1 MAIKKKTSGV
11 KKTEPTTVEEAEP
24 TPVEK
29 DDSTPKRGRVIVYQG
44 GPSQSLNVL
53 NQHTPPSPIP
63 RTKDKAD
70 VNPAVADVHD
80 AFINFQT
87 VPGSRDQ
94 LLQPPFNFDVVADLV
109 SKNSI
114 LPPLIDAMVVN
125 IDGTGAEIIV
135 NEKLIDED
143 KEGDDRVAA
152 DKIERKE
159 KAAIQEYFDEPFPGQ
174 SFLTQRRQMRAEQES
189 IGNAYLE
196 VMRNAKQEVVFWK
209 PIIPAKNIRLV
220 RLDDAVDVTKTVK
233 RNGIDQEVVVSVR
246 ERRYVQALGKNIVWF
261 KDFGVSRDLNKAN
274 GEWAPLGTLNFEDR
288 ANEIIHYINKADPF
302 SPYGLPRW
310 WSNAPSVIGSRR
322 AEEFNLMFFD
332 SGGIPP
338 MMVIVSGGALA
349 VEAEKALRDH
359 FMATGP
365 TRHAAIVLEAYGT
378 GGDIDK
384 PSNVKIQIERF
395 GSERQSDSFFENYI
409 ERCDHRVQRSFRIPA
424 QFLGMSDDFTFAT
437 ALSSMMVV
445 EAQVFSSERA
455 EFDEAINLKL
465 MPELPNGEKYIYRSK
480 KLSLADAERQLS
492 GLGLIKTLLPPKIL
506 VERVGEVVGWPDLT
520 LSDEELEEIGV
531 QREREFELKTRLSF
545 LRGSSPSP
553 DDKKPGDKKPDD
565 KKKPPVDAKGKP
577 IKKYDFLPGVI
588 SLAADMGEVLQI
600 GFARPEEARAFQ
612 ALRKKVETLDA
623 DSLDQF
629 RTLLVAN
636 LLPAFEHDPNGA
648 HELITQVFEVDHERT
663 RLS

>member
-1 MAIKKKTSGV
+1 MM
-11 KKTEPTTVEEAEP
+11 
-24 TPVEK
+24 
-29 DDSTPKRGRVIVYQG
+29 RG
-44 GPSQSLNVL
+44 
-53 NQHTPPSPIP
+53 
-63 RTKDKAD
+63 
-70 VNPAVADVHD
+70 
-80 AFINFQT
+80 
-87 VPGSRDQ
+87 
-94 LLQPPFNFDVVADLV
+94 
-109 SKNSI
+109 
-114 LPPLIDAMVVN
+114 
-125 IDGTGAEIIV
+125 
-135 NEKLIDED
+135 
-143 KEGDDRVAA
+143 
-152 DKIERKE
+152 
-159 KAAIQEYFDEPFPGQ
+159 
-174 SFLTQRRQMRAEQES
+174 EQES

-209 PIIPAKNIRLV
+209 PIIPAKNVRLV
-220 RLDDAVDVTKTVK
+220 RLDDAVDVSKTVK
-233 RNGIDQEVVVSVR
+233 RNGEDQTVVVSIR

-261 KDFGVSRDLNKAN
+261 KDFGASRDLNKKT
-274 GEWAPLGTLNFEDR
+274 GEWAPIGTLNFEDR
-288 ANEIIHYINKADPF
+288 ANEIIHYTNKADPF

-365 TRHAAIVLEAYGT
+365 NRHAAIVLEAYGT

-445 EAQVFSSERA
+445 EAQVFASERA

-480 KLSLADAERQLS
+480 TLSLADAEKQLA
-492 GLGLIKTLLPPKIL
+492 GLGLIKTLLPPKTL
-506 VERVGEVVGWPDLT
+506 VEKVGEVVGWPDLT
-520 LSDEELEEIGV
+520 LSDEEVTEIEDRRQAEADAKNRGPMIS
-531 QREREFELKTRLSF
+531 QPQDFKT
-545 LRGSSPSP
+545 
-553 DDKKPGDKKPDD
+553 DDEKANDKGKN
-565 KKKPPVDAKGKP
+565 KKPPKVDAKGKP
-577 IKKYDFLPGVI
+577 IKKYDFLPGVV

-612 ALRKKVETLDA
+612 KLRQKVETLDA

-648 HELITQVFEVDHERT
+648 HELITQVFEVDHQRT
-663 RLS
+663 KLS

>member
-1 MAIKKKTSGV
+1 MAENDQTS
-11 KKTEPTTVEEAEP
+11 EP

-29 DDSTPKRGRVIVYQG
+29 ADSEPKRGRVIVYQG

-53 NQHTPPSPIP
+53 NQHAAPSPIP
-63 RTKDKAD
+63 VSKDKAD

-94 LLQPPFNFDVVADLV
+94 LLAPPFDFDIVADLV

-125 IDGTGAEIIV
+125 IDGTGAEIV
-135 NEKLIDED
+135 RNEKTVEEGKEVDE
-143 KEGDDRVAA
+143 KTE
-152 DKIERKE
+152 KKE
-159 KAAIQEYFDEPFPGQ
+159 KAAIQEYFDEPFPGE
-174 SFLTQRRQMRAEQES
+174 SFLTQRRAMRGEQES

-209 PIIPAKNIRLV
+209 PIVPAKNIRLV
-220 RLDDAVDVTKTVK
+220 RLDDAVEVTKTVK
-233 RNGIDQEVVVSVR
+233 RNGIEQSTVVQVR

-261 KDFGVSRDLNKAN
+261 KDFGVSRDLNKN
-274 GEWAPLGTLNFEDR
+274 TGEWAPLGTLEFELR
-288 ANEIIHYINKADPF
+288 ANEIIHYINKRDPF

-365 TRHAAIVLEAYGT
+365 NRHAAIVLEAYGT

-445 EAQVFSSERA
+445 EAQVFASERA
-455 EFDEAINLKL
+455 EFDETINLKL
-465 MPELPNGEKYIYRSK
+465 MPELPNGERYIYRSK
-480 KLSLADAERQLS
+480 TLSLADAEKQLA
-492 GLGLIKTLLPPKIL
+492 GLGLIKTLIPPKML
-506 VERVGEVVGWPDLT
+506 VERVGETVGWPDLT
-520 LSDEELEEIGV
+520 LSDEEVDEIN
-531 QREREFELKTRLSF
+531 ERRQAEIDAKNRPPVVVM
-545 LRGSSPSP
+545 SPTEG
-553 DDKKPGDKKPDD
+553 KPGD

-577 IKKYDFLPGVI
+577 IKKYDFFPGVI
-588 SLAADMGEVLQI
+588 SLAEEMAECLQI
-600 GFARPEEARAFQ
+600 GIARPEEAQRFQ
-612 ALRKKVETLDA
+612 KLREKIVTFDDEQRE
-623 DSLDQF
+623 QF
-629 RTLLVAN
+629 TTLLVAH
-636 LLPAFEHDPNGA
+636 LYPAFEHDPNGA
-648 HELITQVFEVDHERT
+648 HELITQVFEVDDKRT

>member
-1 MAIKKKTSGV
+1 MATKKTSGV
-11 KKTEPTTVEEAEP
+11 KKTAA
-24 TPVEK
+24 TPVKKAAPATE
-29 DDSTPKRGRVIVYQG
+29 PEKRGRVIVYNG
-44 GPSQSLNVL
+44 GASQSLGVL
-53 NQHTPPSPIP
+53 NQHAAPTPIKPG
-63 RTKDKAD
+63 RKKNKAD

-94 LLQPPFNFDVVADLV
+94 LLQPPFDFDVVADLV

-114 LPPLIDAMVVN
+114 LPPLIEVMVVN

-135 NEKLIDED
+135 NEKLIDEE
-143 KEGDDRVAA
+143 KEGDDKVAA
-152 DKIERKE
+152 EKIERAE

-174 SFLTQRRQMRAEQES
+174 SFLTQRRAMRGEQES

-196 VMRNAKQEVVFWK
+196 IMRNAKQEVVFWK
-209 PIIPAKNIRLV
+209 PIIPAKNVRLV
-220 RLDDAVDVTKTVK
+220 RLDDAVDVMKTVK
-233 RNGIDQEVVVSVR
+233 RGGKDQEIIVSVR
-246 ERRYVQALGKNIVWF
+246 ERRFVQAFGKNIVWF
-261 KDFGVSRDLNKAN
+261 KEFGASRDLNKKT
-274 GEWAPLGTLNFEDR
+274 GEWSALNTLKFEDR
-288 ANEIIHYINKADPF
+288 ANEIIHYINQRDPF

-365 TRHAAIVLEAYGT
+365 NRHAAIVLEAYGT

-409 ERCDHRVQRSFRIPA
+409 ERCDHRTQRSFRIPS

-437 ALSSMMVV
+437 ALSSMLVV
-445 EAQVFSSERA
+445 EAQVFAPERA
-455 EFDEAINLKL
+455 EFDEHINLKL

-480 KLSLADAERQLS
+480 KLSLADAEKQLS
-492 GLGLIKTLLPPKIL
+492 GLGLIKTLLPPKTL
-506 VERVGEVVGWPDLT
+506 VEKVGEVVGWPNLT
-520 LSDEELEEIGV
+520 LSDEELDEIGA
-531 QREREFELKTRLSF
+531 QRDREFELKTRLSF
-545 LRGSSPSP
+545 LRTSNDPG
-553 DDKKPGDKKPDD
+553 DKKPGDKK
-565 KKKPPVDAKGKP
+565 KPPVNDKGKP
-577 IKKYDFLPGVI
+577 VKKYDFLPGIV
-588 SLAADMGEVLQI
+588 SLAADMSEVLQI

-612 ALRKKVETLDA
+612 ALREKVVTLDA
-623 DSLDQF
+623 DSMDQF
-629 RTLLVAN
+629 RTLLVAH

>member
-1 MAIKKKTSGV
+1 MA
-11 KKTEPTTVEEAEP
+11 EEEAKP
-24 TPVEK
+24 IEK
-29 DDSTPKRGRVIVYQG
+29 ADSGPRRGRVIVYQG
-44 GPSQSLNVL
+44 GPSASLNIL
-53 NQHTPPSPIP
+53 GQHKPHTV
-63 RTKDKAD
+63 DKSD

-94 LLQPPFNFDVVADLV
+94 LLAPPFDFDVVADLV

-135 NEKLIDED
+135 NEKLVDEE
-143 KEGDDRVAA
+143 KEVDE
-152 DKIERKE
+152 KTEKKE

-174 SFLTQRRQMRAEQES
+174 SFLTQRRQMRYEQES

-196 VMRNAKQEVVFWK
+196 VMRNAKKEVVFWK
-209 PIIPAKNIRLV
+209 PIVPAKNIRLV

-233 RNGIDQEVVVSVR
+233 RNGTDQSVVVSMR

-261 KDFGVSRDLNKAN
+261 KDFGASRDLDKKT
-274 GEWAPLGTLNFEDR
+274 GKWAPLGTLKFEDR
-288 ANEIIHYINKADPF
+288 ANEIIHYTLKSDPF

-365 TRHAAIVLEAYGT
+365 NRHAAIVLEAYGT

-395 GSERQSDSFFENYI
+395 GSERQNDSFFENYI
-409 ERCDHRVQRSFRIPA
+409 ERCDHRVQRSFRIPS

-445 EAQVFSSERA
+445 EAQVFASERA
-455 EFDEAINLKL
+455 EFDEHINLKL
-465 MPELPNGEKYIYRSK
+465 MPELPNGAKYIYRSK
-480 KLSLADAERQLS
+480 VLSLADAEKQLS
-492 GLGLIKTLLPPKIL
+492 GLTLIKTLLPPKML

-520 LSDEELEEIGV
+520 LSEEEVQEIEDRRQAEVDAKNRASVSQPQDFKGPEDEKDG
-531 QREREFELKTRLSF
+531 K
-545 LRGSSPSP
+545 G
-553 DDKKPGDKKPDD
+553 KGK

-577 IKKYDFLPGVI
+577 IKKYDFMPGVI
-588 SLAADMGEVLQI
+588 SLAADMAEVLQI
-600 GFARPEEARAFQ
+600 GFARPEEAQAFQ
-612 ALRKKVETLDA
+612 KLR
-623 DSLDQF
+623 Q
-629 RTLLVAN
+629 
-636 LLPAFEHDPNGA
+636 
-648 HELITQVFEVDHERT
+648 
-663 RLS
+663 

>member
-1 MAIKKKTSGV
+1 MAK
-11 KKTEPTTVEEAEP
+11 
-24 TPVEK
+24 K
-29 DDSTPKRGRVIVYQG
+29 DDRTGVVKAEDGPRVIVYKG
-44 GPSQSLNVL
+44 GPSQSLSVL
-53 NQHTPPSPIP
+53 DQHAAASPIP
-63 RTKDKAD
+63 VSKDKAD

-94 LLQPPFNFDVVADLV
+94 LLAPPFDFDIVADLV
-109 SKNSI
+109 SKNSV
-114 LPPLIDAMVVN
+114 LPPLIDTMVVN
-125 IDGTGAEIIV
+125 IDGTGAEIV
-135 NEKLIDED
+135 PNEKLIEED
-143 KEGDDRVAA
+143 KPA
-152 DKIERKE
+152 DPKVEKEE
-159 KAAIQEYFDEPFPGQ
+159 KAAIQEYFDEPFPGE
-174 SFLTQRRQMRAEQES
+174 SFLTQRRKMRYEQES

-209 PIIPAKNIRLV
+209 PVVPAKNIRLV
-220 RLDDAVDVTKTVK
+220 RLDDAVDVKKTVK
-233 RNGIDQEVVVSVR
+233 RNGVEQEVEVSVR

-261 KDFGVSRDLNKAN
+261 KDFGASRDLDKKT
-274 GEWAPLGTLNFEDR
+274 GEWADLGTLAFVDR

-338 MMVIVSGGALA
+338 MMIIVSGGALA

-359 FMATGP
+359 FMSTGP
-365 TRHAAIVLEAYGT
+365 NRHAALVLEAYGT

-384 PSNVKIQIERF
+384 PSNVKITVERF
-395 GSERQSDSFFENYI
+395 GSERQKDSFFENYI
-409 ERCDHRVQRSFRIPA
+409 EKCDHRVQRSFRIPS

-445 EAQVFSSERA
+445 EAQVFASERA
-455 EFDEAINLKL
+455 EFDEHINLKL

-480 KLSLADAERQLS
+480 TLSLSDAEKQLA
-492 GLGLIKTLLPPKIL
+492 GLGLIKTLLPPKLL
-506 VERVGEVVGWPDLT
+506 VEKVGEVVGWPDLT
-520 LSDEELEEIGV
+520 LSEEEVTEIEDRRQAEADAKNRGPMIGQPQDFKTDEERAAEG
-531 QREREFELKTRLSF
+531 
-545 LRGSSPSP
+545 
-553 DDKKPGDKKPDD
+553 KKPG
-565 KKKPPVDAKGKP
+565 KKKPPKVDPKGKP
-577 IKKYDFLPGVI
+577 IKKYDFLPGVV

-612 ALRKKVETLDA
+612 KLRLKIETLDA
-623 DSLDQF
+623 DSLEQF
-629 RTLLVAN
+629 TTLLTAN
-636 LLPAFEHDPNGA
+636 LLPAFAHDPNGA
-648 HELITQVFEVDHERT
+648 RELITQVFEVDDKRT